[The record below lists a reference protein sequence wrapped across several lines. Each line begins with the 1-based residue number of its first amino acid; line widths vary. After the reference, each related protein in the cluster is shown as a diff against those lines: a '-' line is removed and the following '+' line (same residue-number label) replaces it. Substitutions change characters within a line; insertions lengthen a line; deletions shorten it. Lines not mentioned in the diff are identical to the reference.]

1 MEQCLFI
8 KSSRQNGLWCMQIH
22 FKLLELYADNALS
35 YSEVCSWSRQ
45 FLIDREYV
53 EDARRTDQPPDLGF
67 RLRIQSA
74 LEKLPIASVQCI
86 ASKNVSDNK
95 RD

>member
-1 MEQCLFI
+1 MEQRLFI
-8 KSSRQNGLWCMQIH
+8 KSRRQNGLRCMQIH
-22 FKLLELYADNALS
+22 FKLLKLYAGNALS
-35 YSEVCSWSRQ
+35 YSEVCYWSRQ
-45 FLIDREYV
+45 FLMGREYV
-53 EDARRTDQPPDLGF
+53 EDARRTSQPLDLGF

-74 LEKLPIASVQCI
+74 LEKLPLASVQCI